1 MERQLPKNVRQ
12 IGNVSD
18 TPKIY
23 VEDYVDTF
31 FTQLCEKAVEEP
43 VGAFLIGD
51 FQHTLSEDYIYVYG
65 AIQMHELKT
74 SGTEYIL
81 DEDVWKY
88 AYEDCKQYFEDG
100 EMLGWFVACPNGV
113 RVPDSSL
120 VNLHKKAFPKENTI
134 FIMRDA
140 NENEEC
146 YYVHKFDD
154 LMEISGHY
162 TYYEKNPSMQNYMIS
177 TRKKNGVSP
186 TETVGDR
193 AAQDFRS
200 IVRSR
205 EARTRQR
212 RTNRV
217 MYAIST
223 CLVLI
228 IIVMGVAMVNNFDK
242 MKSVQLALD
251 NMKQETSG
259 DVMKEDAV
267 ETGAG
272 VTVVVADE
280 VETEKDNKDGEEKS
294 KQEDGTADAGQDSLA
309 ETEGAD
315 AQIEENDDRNSSMTV
330 LEQGDSNEN
339 GSDGVYVVE
348 EGDTLAIISRKMY
361 GDISQVDSIC
371 AMNGLEDGNLI
382 YIGQKLLLP

>member
-212 RTNRV
+212 RTNRM

-251 NMKQETSG
+251 NMRQEASG
-259 DVMKEDAV
+259 DVVKEDAV

-272 VTVVVADE
+272 VTVVVSDE
-280 VETEKDNKDGEEKS
+280 AENVS
-294 KQEDGTADAGQDSLA
+294 KQDNDSAEAGQASLEKTEDKASQA
-309 ETEGAD
+309 EVNEDKTGKTTA
-315 AQIEENDDRNSSMTV
+315 

-339 GSDGVYVVE
+339 GSDGVYIVE

>member
-31 FTQLCEKAVEEP
+31 FAQLCEKATEEP
-43 VGAFLIGD
+43 IGAFLIGD

-65 AIQMHELKT
+65 AIQMHDLKML
-74 SGTEYIL
+74 GTEYIL

-113 RVPDSSL
+113 KIPDDSL
-120 VNLHKKAFPKENTI
+120 VNLHKKAFPKENTV
-134 FIMRDA
+134 FVMRDA

-205 EARTRQR
+205 EERTRQR

-339 GSDGVYVVE
+339 GSDGVYIVE
-348 EGDTLAIISRKMY
+348 QGDTLAIISRKMY
-361 GDISQVDSIC
+361 GDISQVDNIC

>member
-31 FTQLCEKAVEEP
+31 LNQLCEKVIEEP
-43 VGAFLIGD
+43 IGAFLIGD

-65 AIQMHELKT
+65 AIQMHDLKML
-74 SGTEYIL
+74 GKEYVL
-81 DEDVWKY
+81 DEDVWRY
-88 AYEDCKQYFEDG
+88 AYEDCKQYFEEG
-100 EMLGWFVACPNGV
+100 EMLGWFVACPNGM

-120 VNLHKKAFPKENTI
+120 VSLHKKAFPKENTI
-134 FIMRDA
+134 FIICDA
-140 NENEEC
+140 KENEEC
-146 YYVHKFDD
+146 YYVHKFND

-200 IVRSR
+200 IVRNR
-205 EARTRQR
+205 EERTRQR

-242 MKSVQLALD
+242 MKTVQLALD
-251 NMKQETSG
+251 NMKQETPG

-272 VTVVVADE
+272 VNVVVSD
-280 VETEKDNKDGEEKS
+280 ETEVQKDNMDEENLAKYENDS
-294 KQEDGTADAGQDSLA
+294 AVVGQDSLA
-309 ETEGAD
+309 ETEGD
-315 AQIEENDDRNSSMTV
+315 ENKEQKMTA

-339 GSDGVYVVE
+339 GSDGVYIVE
-348 EGDTLAIISRKMY
+348 QGDTLAIISRKMY
-361 GDISQVDSIC
+361 GDISHVDNIA

>member
-31 FTQLCEKAVEEP
+31 FTQLCEKAGDGP
-43 VGAFLIGD
+43 IGAFLIGD
-51 FQHTLSEDYIYVYG
+51 IQHTLTEDYIYIYG
-65 AIQMHELKT
+65 AIQMHDLKMA
-74 SGTEYIL
+74 GTEYLL
-81 DEDVWKY
+81 DEEVWKY
-88 AYEDCKQYFEDG
+88 AFEDCKQYFEDG
-100 EMLGWFVACPNGV
+100 EMLGWFVASPNGLK
-113 RVPDSSL
+113 VPDDAL
-120 VNLHKKAFPKENTI
+120 IRLHEKVFPKENTI

-140 NENEEC
+140 NEKEEC

-154 LMEISGHY
+154 LLEISGHY

-200 IVRSR
+200 IVRNR
-205 EARTRQR
+205 EERTRQR
-212 RTNRV
+212 RTNRM
-217 MYAIST
+217 MYAISA

-242 MKSVQLALD
+242 MRSVQMALE
-251 NMKQETSG
+251 NLKQGEQENV
-259 DVMKEDAV
+259 DQEAI

-272 VTVVVADE
+272 VTVVVGAD
-280 VETEKDNKDGEEKS
+280 ETEKQEGEFLVKSQDAKKEDTDVKEITEQGEE
-294 KQEDGTADAGQDSLA
+294 QENKKKKENA
-309 ETEGAD
+309 E
-315 AQIEENDDRNSSMTV
+315 IEM
-330 LEQGDSNEN
+330 EQGDSNAN
-339 GSDGVYVVE
+339 GSDGVYIVE

-361 GDISQVDSIC
+361 GDLSHVENIC
-371 AMNGLEDGNLI
+371 AMNGLDDGNLI

>member
-31 FTQLCEKAVEEP
+31 FIQLCEKAVDEP
-43 VGAFLIGD
+43 IGAFLIGD
-51 FQHTLSEDYIYVYG
+51 FQHTLSEDYIYIYG
-65 AIQMHELKT
+65 AIQMHELKMA
-74 SGTEYIL
+74 GTEYIL

-100 EMLGWFVACPNGV
+100 EMLGWFVACPNGL
-113 RVPDSSL
+113 RVPDVSL
-120 VNLHKKAFPKENTI
+120 VNLHRKAFPKENTI

-140 NENEEC
+140 NEKEEC

-154 LMEISGHY
+154 LLEISGHY

-200 IVRSR
+200 IVRTR

-242 MKSVQLALD
+242 MQSVQLALD
-251 NMKQETSG
+251 NLKQEASG
-259 DVMKEDAV
+259 EFVEEAAV

-272 VTVVVADE
+272 VTVVVDEKNTEEEKADGE
-280 VETEKDNKDGEEKS
+280 DLAKKENKDVAQAALEETADL
-294 KQEDGTADAGQDSLA
+294 QEDKTETGTGA
-309 ETEGAD
+309 E
-315 AQIEENDDRNSSMTV
+315 RV
-330 LEQGDSNEN
+330 LEQGDSDEN
-339 GSDGVYVVE
+339 GSDGIYVVE

-361 GDISQVDSIC
+361 GDVSEVDSIC

>member
-31 FTQLCEKAVEEP
+31 FARLCEKAIEEP

-65 AIQMHELKT
+65 AIQMHDLKT

-81 DEDVWKY
+81 DEDVWKQ

-100 EMLGWFVACPNGV
+100 EMLGWFVACPNGI
-113 RVPDSSL
+113 RVPDGSL
-120 VNLHKKAFPKENTI
+120 VNLHKKAFPKENTM

-205 EARTRQR
+205 EAKMRQR
-212 RTNRV
+212 RTNRM

-251 NMKQETSG
+251 NMRQETSG
-259 DVMKEDAV
+259 EVMKEEAV

-272 VTVVVADE
+272 VTVVVSDE
-280 VETEKDNKDGEEKS
+280 VEDVS
-294 KQEDGTADAGQDSLA
+294 KQDNDSAEAGQASLA
-309 ETEGAD
+309 E
-315 AQIEENDDRNSSMTV
+315 IEEKASHAEANEDKTSKTSA

-339 GSDGVYVVE
+339 GSDGVYIVE

>member
-31 FTQLCEKAVEEP
+31 LTQLCEKVVEEP
-43 VGAFLIGD
+43 IGAFLIGD

-65 AIQMHELKT
+65 AIQMHDLKML
-74 SGTEYIL
+74 GKEYIL

-134 FIMRDA
+134 FIMCDA

-205 EARTRQR
+205 EERTRQR

-242 MKSVQLALD
+242 MKSVQLAVD
-251 NMKQETSG
+251 NMRQEASG
-259 DVMKEDAV
+259 GVMEEDAV

-272 VTVVVADE
+272 VTVVVSD
-280 VETEKDNKDGEEKS
+280 ETEAKKENNDEGDTS
-294 KQEDGTADAGQDSLA
+294 KQDNGSTDVEEDFLA
-309 ETEGAD
+309 EMEGNEDKNEKNTE
-315 AQIEENDDRNSSMTV
+315 

-339 GSDGVYVVE
+339 GSDGVYIVE
-348 EGDTLAIISRKMY
+348 QGDTLAIISRKMY
-361 GDISQVDSIC
+361 GDISHVDSIC

>member
-212 RTNRV
+212 RTNRM

-251 NMKQETSG
+251 NMRQEASG
-259 DVMKEDAV
+259 DVVKEDAV

-272 VTVVVADE
+272 VTVVVSDE
-280 VETEKDNKDGEEKS
+280 AESVS
-294 KQEDGTADAGQDSLA
+294 KQDNDSAEAGQASLEKTEDKASQA
-309 ETEGAD
+309 EVNEDKTGKTTA
-315 AQIEENDDRNSSMTV
+315 

>member
-31 FTQLCEKAVEEP
+31 FIQLCEKAVEEP
-43 VGAFLIGD
+43 IGAFLIGD
-51 FQHTLSEDYIYVYG
+51 FQHTLTEEYIYVYG
-65 AIQMHELKT
+65 AIQMHDLKM

-81 DEDVWKY
+81 DEDVWKH

-100 EMLGWFVACPNGV
+100 EMLGWFVACPNGLK
-113 RVPDSSL
+113 VPDSS
-120 VNLHKKAFPKENTI
+120 VVRLHKKAFPKENTL
-134 FIMRDA
+134 FIIRDTS
-140 NENEEC
+140 EKEEC

-162 TYYEKNPSMQNYMIS
+162 TYYEKNPSMQNYIIS
-177 TRKKNGVSP
+177 TRKKNGMSP
-186 TETVGDR
+186 TETVEDR

-200 IVRSR
+200 IVRNR
-205 EARTRQR
+205 EERAKQR
-212 RTNRV
+212 RTNRT
-217 MYAIST
+217 MYAISA

-228 IIVMGVAMVNNFDK
+228 IIAMGVAMVNNFDK
-242 MKSVQLALD
+242 MQSVQVALD
-251 NMKQETSG
+251 DLRQNSSENLN
-259 DVMKEDAV
+259 DEEAV

-272 VTVVVADE
+272 VTVTVANNDEDDKEDTKKVNEMSSQDE
-280 VETEKDNKDGEEKS
+280 VGNTEYDDISE
-294 KQEDGTADAGQDSLA
+294 A
-309 ETEGAD
+309 EMEQNTD
-315 AQIEENDDRNSSMTV
+315 
-330 LEQGDSNEN
+330 LEQGDSNTN
-339 GSDGVYVVE
+339 GSDGVYIVE
-348 EGDTLAIISRKMY
+348 KGDTLAIISRKMY
-361 GDISQVDSIC
+361 GDISHVDNIC

>member
-31 FTQLCEKAVEEP
+31 LTQLCEKVIEEP

-65 AIQMHELKT
+65 AIQMHDLKML
-74 SGTEYIL
+74 GKEYIL

-113 RVPDSSL
+113 RVPDRSL
-120 VNLHKKAFPKENTI
+120 VDLHKKAFPKENTI

-154 LMEISGHY
+154 LMEINGHY

-205 EARTRQR
+205 EERTRQR

-217 MYAIST
+217 MYAISA

-251 NMKQETSG
+251 NMRQETSG

-272 VTVVVADE
+272 VAVVVSD
-280 VETEKDNKDGEEKS
+280 ETEAKKDKRDEGNAS
-294 KQEDGTADAGQDSLA
+294 KQENGSTDVEQDAFA
-309 ETEGAD
+309 ETEGD
-315 AQIEENDDRNSSMTV
+315 EEQNQKTAE

-339 GSDGVYVVE
+339 GSDGVYIVE
-348 EGDTLAIISRKMY
+348 QGDTLAIISRKMY
-361 GDISQVDSIC
+361 GDISHVDSIC